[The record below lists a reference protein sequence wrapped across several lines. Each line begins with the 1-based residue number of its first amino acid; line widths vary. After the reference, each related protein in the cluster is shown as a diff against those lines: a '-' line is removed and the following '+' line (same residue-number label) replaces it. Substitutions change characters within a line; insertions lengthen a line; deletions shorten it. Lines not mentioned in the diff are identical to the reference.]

1 MTTLLPK
8 NLKGLSNV
16 WRNSIMFEG
25 MDMSKMADMMKDLQ
39 AKATEME
46 EQSKNVT
53 MTAKAGGGM
62 VEVTANGANE
72 IIDITIDDSLLD
84 DKSSMQILLMSAVN
98 DVLKM
103 VEDNKKSQT
112 MNNFGDMMGG
122 MNPFG
127 MK

>member
-1 MTTLLPK
+1 MFD
-8 NLKGLSNV
+8 GL
-16 WRNSIMFEG
+16 
-25 MDMSKMADMMKDLQ
+25 DMSKMGAMMEELQ
-39 AKATEME
+39 SKAKEME
-46 EQSKNVT
+46 EQSKSVT

-72 IIDITIDDSLLD
+72 IIDITVDDSLLD
-84 DKSSMQILLMSAVN
+84 DKSSLQILLMSAVN

-103 VEDNKKSQT
+103 VEDNKKSQA
-112 MNNFGDMMGG
+112 MNMMGG

>member
-1 MTTLLPK
+1 
-8 NLKGLSNV
+8 
-16 WRNSIMFEG
+16 MFEG
-25 MDMSKMADMMKDLQ
+25 LDMSKMVEMMNQLQ
-39 AKATEME
+39 TKAKEME
-46 EQSKNVT
+46 EQAKNIT

-62 VEVTANGANE
+62 VAVTANGANE

-84 DKSSMQILLMSAVN
+84 DKSSMQILLISAIN

-103 VEDNKKSQT
+103 VEDNKKSQA
-112 MNNFGDMMGG
+112 MGMMGG

>member
-1 MTTLLPK
+1 
-8 NLKGLSNV
+8 
-16 WRNSIMFEG
+16 MFEG
-25 MDMSKMADMMKDLQ
+25 LDMSKMGAMMEELQ
-39 AKATEME
+39 SKAKEME

-72 IIDITIDDSLLD
+72 IIDITVDDSLLD
-84 DKSSMQILLMSAVN
+84 DKSSLQILLMSAVN

-103 VEDNKKSQT
+103 VEDNKKSQA
-112 MNNFGDMMGG
+112 MGMMGG